1 MMNQFNGNYNPHRT
15 MTQETSRTFV
25 STVFMWMFAALGITA
40 AAAYLFGTNEALLK
54 LLITVT
60 PQGGVKTSILGW
72 IVTFAPFIVV
82 IALSAGINKM
92 SVKQAVLWYVLYS
105 VLMGISLSFI
115 FLVYTSASIFK
126 TFIIS
131 AGMFGVMALVGY
143 TTKTDLTKFG
153 SFLFMALI
161 GVIIASLVNL
171 FMHSA
176 RMDYIISIA
185 GVLIFTGL
193 TAFDVQKI
201 KQIGE
206 AGINDG
212 DVMAKIT
219 IIGALSLYLDFLNL
233 FLYLLRFF
241 GNSRD

>member
-1 MMNQFNGNYNPHRT
+1 MYQFDENNNLRT
-15 MTQETSRTFV
+15 MSQEKTRSFV
-25 STVFMWMFAALGITA
+25 SNVFLWMFAALGITA
-40 AAAYLFGTNEALLK
+40 ATAFLFGTNESLMSMLMQ
-54 LLITVT
+54 VT
-60 PQGGVKTSILGW
+60 PQGGAKVSMLGW
-72 IVTFAPFIVV
+72 IVTFAPFIIVLV
-82 IALSAGINKM
+82 MSVRANKM
-92 SVKQAVLWYVLYS
+92 SVQQTVLWYVIYS
-105 VLMGISLSFI
+105 ILMGMSLSFI
-115 FLVYTSASIFK
+115 FWAYTSASIFK

-131 AGMFGVMALVGY
+131 AGMFGVMAVVGY
-143 TTKTDLTKFG
+143 TTNTDLTKFG

-161 GVIIASLVNL
+161 GIIIATLVNF

-176 RMDYIISIA
+176 RLDYIISII

-201 KQIGE
+201 KQIGN

-212 DVMAKIT
+212 DMMAKIT
-219 IIGALSLYLDFLNL
+219 VHAALTLYLDFLNL

>member
-1 MMNQFNGNYNPHRT
+1 MMNQFNGNYNSNRT
-15 MTQETSRTFV
+15 MTQDMSRTFI

-40 AAAYLFGTNEALLK
+40 ATAFLFGTNETLFST
-54 LLITVT
+54 LIQVT
-60 PQGGVKTSILGW
+60 PQGGAKMSILGW
-72 IVTFAPFIVV
+72 IVTFAPFIIV
-82 IALSAGINKM
+82 LTMSTRMHKM
-92 SVKQAVLWYVLYS
+92 SVQKTVMMYVIYS
-105 VLMGISLSFI
+105 ILMGISLSFI
-115 FLVYTSASIFK
+115 FWAYTTASIFK

-131 AGMFGVMALVGY
+131 ASMFGVMAVVGY

-161 GVIIASLVNL
+161 GIIIATIVNV

-176 RMDYIISIA
+176 RMDYIISIF

-201 KQIGE
+201 KHIGNS
-206 AGINDG
+206 GINDG
-212 DVMAKIT
+212 EMMAKIT
-219 IIGALSLYLDFLNL
+219 VHAALSLYLDFLNL

>member
-1 MMNQFNGNYNPHRT
+1 MYQFNENYNQQVMSQE
-15 MTQETSRTFV
+15 MTRSFV
-25 STVFMWMFAALGITA
+25 SNVF
-40 AAAYLFGTNEALLK
+40 LFGTSENLMSM
-54 LLITVT
+54 LITVT
-60 PQGGVKTSILGW
+60 PEGYAKTSALGW
-72 IVTFAPFIVV
+72 IVTFAPLIIVFTM
-82 IALSAGINKM
+82 SAGVNRM
-92 SVKQAVLWYVLYS
+92 SVQNTVLLYVIYS
-105 VLMGISLSFI
+105 ILMGMSLSFI
-115 FLVYTSASIFK
+115 FMAYTSASIFK
-126 TFIIS
+126 TFIIAS
-131 AGMFGVMALVGY
+131 GMFGVMAVLGY

-161 GVIIASLVNL
+161 GIIIATLVNF

-176 RMDYIISIA
+176 RLDYIISIA

-201 KQIGE
+201 KQIGN

-212 DVMAKIT
+212 EIMAKIT
-219 IIGALSLYLDFLNL
+219 IHAALTLYLDFLNL

>member
-1 MMNQFNGNYNPHRT
+1 MYQFNENYNSRSMSQD
-15 MTQETSRTFV
+15 MTRSFV
-25 STVFMWMFAALGITA
+25 STVFLWMFAALGITA
-40 AAAYLFGTNEALLK
+40 ATAFLFGTNVNLMSLLMN
-54 LLITVT
+54 VT
-60 PQGGVKTSILGW
+60 PEGYTKVSALGW
-72 IVTFAPFIVV
+72 IVTFAPFIIVLV
-82 IALSAGINKM
+82 MSARINKM
-92 SVKQAVLWYVLYS
+92 SVQQTVLWYVIYS
-105 VLMGISLSFI
+105 ILMGMSLSFI
-115 FLVYTSASIFK
+115 FWAYTSASIFK
-126 TFIIS
+126 TFIIT
-131 AGMFGVMALVGY
+131 AGMFGVMAVVGY

-153 SFLFMALI
+153 SFLLMALI
-161 GVIIASLVNL
+161 GIIIATLVNF

-176 RMDYIISIA
+176 RLDYIISIF

-201 KQIGE
+201 KQIGD

-219 IIGALSLYLDFLNL
+219 IHAALSLYLDFLNL

>member
-1 MMNQFNGNYNPHRT
+1 MMNQLNGNYNPGRT
-15 MTQETSRTFV
+15 MSQDMSRSFV
-25 STVFMWMFAALGITA
+25 STVFLWMFAALGITA
-40 AAAYLFGTNEALLK
+40 AAAYLFGTNEALIST
-54 LLITVT
+54 LINIT
-60 PQGGVKTSILGW
+60 PEGSAKISAFVW
-72 IVTFAPFIVV
+72 IVTFAPLIIV
-82 IALSAGINKM
+82 ITMSARMHKM
-92 SVKQAVLWYVLYS
+92 SVQNAVLWYVIYS
-105 VLMGISLSFI
+105 ILMGISLSFI
-115 FLVYTSASIFK
+115 FMAYTTASIFK

-131 AGMFGVMALVGY
+131 AGMFGTMAVVGY

-161 GVIIASLVNL
+161 GIIIATLVNF

-176 RMDYIISIA
+176 RLDYIISIL

-201 KQIGE
+201 KQIGDS
-206 AGINDG
+206 GINDG
-212 DVMAKIT
+212 DIMAKIT
-219 IIGALSLYLDFLNL
+219 IQAALTLYLDFLNL

>member
-1 MMNQFNGNYNPHRT
+1 MNQFNGNYNQRVMSQE
-15 MTQETSRTFV
+15 MTRSFV
-25 STVFMWMFAALGITA
+25 SNVFLWMFAALGLTA
-40 AAAYLFGTNEALLK
+40 AAAYLFGTSENLISM
-54 LLITVT
+54 LITVT
-60 PQGGVKTSILGW
+60 PEGYTKTSILGW
-72 IVTFAPFIVV
+72 IVMLAPLAIV
-82 IALSAGINKM
+82 ITMSARIHKM
-92 SVKQAVLWYVLYS
+92 SVQNTVLLYVIYS
-105 VLMGISLSFI
+105 ILMGMSLSYI
-115 FLVYTSASIFK
+115 FLIYTTASIFK
-126 TFIIS
+126 TFLIA
-131 AGMFGVMALVGY
+131 AGMFGVMAVVGY

-161 GVIIASLVNL
+161 GIIIASLVNF

-176 RMDYIISIA
+176 RLDYIISIA

-201 KQIGE
+201 KQIGN

-212 DVMAKIT
+212 EIMAKIT
-219 IIGALSLYLDFLNL
+219 IHAALTLYLDFLNL

>member
-1 MMNQFNGNYNPHRT
+1 MMNQFNGNYNPERT
-15 MTQETSRTFV
+15 MTQDMTRSFV
-25 STVFMWMFAALGITA
+25 SNVFLWMFAALGITA
-40 AAAYLFGTNEALLK
+40 AAAYLFGTNDALFST
-54 LLITVT
+54 LIQVT
-60 PQGGVKTSILGW
+60 PEGAARMSTLGW
-72 IVTFAPFIVV
+72 IVTLAPFIIVV
-82 IALSAGINKM
+82 TMSARMHKM
-92 SVKQAVLWYVLYS
+92 SVQNAVLCYVLYS
-105 VLMGISLSFI
+105 ILMGVSLSFI
-115 FLVYTSASIFK
+115 FWAYTTASIFK
-126 TFIIS
+126 TFIIA
-131 AGMFGVMALVGY
+131 AGMFGTMAIVGY

-161 GVIIASLVNL
+161 GIIIASLVNF

-176 RMDYIISIA
+176 RLDYIVSII

-219 IIGALSLYLDFLNL
+219 IQAALTLYLDFLNL

>member
-1 MMNQFNGNYNPHRT
+1 MYQFDENNNLRT
-15 MTQETSRTFV
+15 MSQEMTRSFV
-25 STVFMWMFAALGITA
+25 SNVFLWMFAALGITA
-40 AAAYLFGTNEALLK
+40 ATAFLFGTNESLMSMLMQ
-54 LLITVT
+54 VT
-60 PQGGVKTSILGW
+60 PQGGAKVSMLGW
-72 IVTFAPFIVV
+72 IVTFAPFIIVLV
-82 IALSAGINKM
+82 MSVRANKM
-92 SVKQAVLWYVLYS
+92 SVQQTVLWYVIYS
-105 VLMGISLSFI
+105 ILMGMSLSFI
-115 FLVYTSASIFK
+115 FWAYTSASIFK

-131 AGMFGVMALVGY
+131 AGMFGVMAVVGY
-143 TTKTDLTKFG
+143 TTNTDLTKFG

-161 GVIIASLVNL
+161 GIIIATLVNF

-176 RMDYIISIA
+176 RLDYIISII

-201 KQIGE
+201 KQIGN

-212 DVMAKIT
+212 DMMAKIT
-219 IIGALSLYLDFLNL
+219 VHAALTLYLDFLNL

>member
-1 MMNQFNGNYNPHRT
+1 MNQFNENYNPQRT
-15 MTQETSRTFV
+15 MTQDMSRSFV
-25 STVFMWMFAALGITA
+25 STVFVWMFAALGITA
-40 AAAYLFGTNEALLK
+40 ATAYLFGTNEALFSML
-54 LLITVT
+54 VHVM
-60 PQGGVKTSILGW
+60 PQGGAKMSILGW
-72 IVTFAPFIVV
+72 IVTLAPFIIV
-82 IALSAGINKM
+82 LTMTTRMHKM
-92 SVKQAVLWYVLYS
+92 SVQKTVLMYVIYS
-105 VLMGISLSFI
+105 ILMGISLSFI
-115 FLVYTSASIFK
+115 FWVYTTASIFK

-131 AGMFGVMALVGY
+131 AGMFGVMAVVGY

-153 SFLFMALI
+153 SFLIMALI
-161 GVIIASLVNL
+161 GIVIATLVNM

-176 RMDYIISIA
+176 RMDYIISIL

-206 AGINDG
+206 AGISDG

-219 IIGALSLYLDFLNL
+219 VHAALSLYLDFLNL

-241 GNSRD
+241 GNTRD

>member
-1 MMNQFNGNYNPHRT
+1 MYQFNENYNQRT
-15 MTQETSRTFV
+15 MSQETTRSFV
-25 STVFMWMFAALGITA
+25 SNVFLWMFAALGITA
-40 AAAYLFGTNEALLK
+40 ATAFLFGTNANLMSMLLQ
-54 LLITVT
+54 IT
-60 PQGGVKTSILGW
+60 PDGGAKVSILGW
-72 IVTFAPFIVV
+72 IVTFAPFIIVLV
-82 IALSAGINKM
+82 MSARINKM
-92 SVKQAVLWYVLYS
+92 SVQQTVLWYVVYS
-105 VLMGISLSFI
+105 ILMGMSLSFI
-115 FLVYTSASIFK
+115 FWAYTSASIFK
-126 TFIIS
+126 TFIIA
-131 AGMFGVMALVGY
+131 AGMFGVMAVVGY

-161 GVIIASLVNL
+161 GIIIATLVNF

-176 RMDYIISIA
+176 RLDYIISIV

-219 IIGALSLYLDFLNL
+219 VHAALTLYLDFLNL

>member
-1 MMNQFNGNYNPHRT
+1 MNQFNENYNPQRT
-15 MTQETSRTFV
+15 MTQDMSRTFV

-40 AAAYLFGTNEALLK
+40 ATAYLFGTNEALFNTL
-54 LLITVT
+54 VHVM
-60 PQGGVKTSILGW
+60 PQGGVKMSILGW
-72 IVTFAPFIVV
+72 IVTLAPFIIV
-82 IALSAGINKM
+82 LTMTTRMHKM
-92 SVKQAVLWYVLYS
+92 SVQKTVFMYVIYS
-105 VLMGISLSFI
+105 ILMGISLSFI
-115 FLVYTSASIFK
+115 FWAYTTASIFK

-131 AGMFGVMALVGY
+131 AGMFGVMAVVGY

-153 SFLFMALI
+153 SFLMMALI
-161 GVIIASLVNL
+161 GIIIATFVNM

-176 RMDYIISIA
+176 RMDYIISIL

-206 AGINDG
+206 AGISDG

-219 IIGALSLYLDFLNL
+219 IHAELNLYLDFLNL

-241 GNSRD
+241 GESRD

>member
-1 MMNQFNGNYNPHRT
+1 MYQFNDNYNQRVMSPE
-15 MTQETSRTFV
+15 MTRSFV
-25 STVFMWMFAALGITA
+25 SNVFLWMFAALGLTA
-40 AAAYLFGTNEALLK
+40 ATAFLFGTSENLMSM
-54 LLITVT
+54 LITVT
-60 PQGGVKTSILGW
+60 PEGYAKTSALGW
-72 IVTFAPFIVV
+72 IVTFAPLIIVF
-82 IALSAGINKM
+82 AMSAGVNRM
-92 SVKQAVLWYVLYS
+92 SVQNTVLLYVIYS
-105 VLMGISLSFI
+105 ILMGMSLSFI
-115 FLVYTSASIFK
+115 FMAYTSASIFK
-126 TFIIS
+126 TFIIAS
-131 AGMFGVMALVGY
+131 GMFGVMAVVGY
-143 TTKTDLTKFG
+143 TTSTDLTKFG

-161 GVIIASLVNL
+161 GIIIATLVNF

-176 RMDYIISIA
+176 RLDYIISIA

-201 KQIGE
+201 KQIGD

-219 IIGALSLYLDFLNL
+219 IHAALTLYLDFLNL